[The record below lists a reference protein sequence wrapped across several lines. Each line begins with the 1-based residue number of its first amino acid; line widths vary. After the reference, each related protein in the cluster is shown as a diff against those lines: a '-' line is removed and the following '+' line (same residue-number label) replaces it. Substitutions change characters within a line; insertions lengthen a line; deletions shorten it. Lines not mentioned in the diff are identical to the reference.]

1 MQFFI
6 RFYYSFYNW
15 LIYRK
20 DISSAGEIGEVER
33 LLASVILT
41 SPLMWSNTLN
51 AYYTIDSPWL
61 YYLGFVCTV
70 IHMTTPLIYKLT
82 GSICIAANLFLTV
95 GVLFIYSF
103 CYFDGG
109 FFSPTTVWFSILPL
123 LGGTILGRRMLIG
136 WMIISVTCLVSLLIV
151 NGLTL
156 EIITLF
162 GKKWTQVNISIGYL
176 VTNFTL
182 MYVYIHFKEKNKL
195 ILKAK
200 NESIKKLL
208 RIVSHDIANPLT
220 VIITS
225 SKILDKKL
233 TADSNEHILYLDKI
247 KKSTGMI
254 KEILDHSRKLEA
266 LDSGKAS
273 YQAVE
278 LGLNDIIENSLFVFK
293 SQMEEKCIQFE
304 YDFEANKN
312 VMLYGEP
319 ISIKN
324 QVFNN
329 LFSNAIKFIERGKR
343 ISINAVEENSLLIV
357 NFSDQGCGMAPDTLK
372 NIFRSDIKTSHK
384 GLDGEEGTGFGM
396 PLLHATLIELGANI
410 SVSSIQKTDDSEN
423 HGTNF
428 KMQFKLKQ

>member
-15 LIYRK
+15 LIYKK
-20 DISSAGEIGEVER
+20 DISSAGEVGEVER

-41 SPLMWSNTLN
+41 SPLMWSNSLN
-51 AYYTIDSPWL
+51 AYYTIDIPWL
-61 YYLGFVCTV
+61 YYLGFLCTV

-82 GSICIAANLFLTV
+82 GSIFIAANLFLTV

-151 NGLTL
+151 NGLTS

-195 ILKAK
+195 LLKAK

-208 RIVSHDIANPLT
+208 RIVT
-220 VIITS
+220 
-225 SKILDKKL
+225 ILQ
-233 TADSNEHILYLDKI
+233 I
-247 KKSTGMI
+247 
-254 KEILDHSRKLEA
+254 
-266 LDSGKAS
+266 
-273 YQAVE
+273 
-278 LGLNDIIENSLFVFK
+278 
-293 SQMEEKCIQFE
+293 
-304 YDFEANKN
+304 
-312 VMLYGEP
+312 P
-319 ISIKN
+319 
-324 QVFNN
+324 
-329 LFSNAIKFIERGKR
+329 
-343 ISINAVEENSLLIV
+343 
-357 NFSDQGCGMAPDTLK
+357 
-372 NIFRSDIKTSHK
+372 
-384 GLDGEEGTGFGM
+384 
-396 PLLHATLIELGANI
+396 
-410 SVSSIQKTDDSEN
+410 
-423 HGTNF
+423 
-428 KMQFKLKQ
+428 